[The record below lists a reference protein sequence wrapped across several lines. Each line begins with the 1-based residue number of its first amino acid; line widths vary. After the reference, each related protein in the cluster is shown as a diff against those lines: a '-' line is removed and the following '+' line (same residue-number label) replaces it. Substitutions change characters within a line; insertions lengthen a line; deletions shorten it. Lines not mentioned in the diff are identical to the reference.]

1 MIKKIAKLNIDG
13 LININTYS
21 DVNKSQYEIT
31 KALNLIDEKK
41 KFGALALVINSTGGS
56 LRSAK
61 MIASLLKNYRD
72 QKQ

>member
-1 MIKKIAKLNIDG
+1 MIKKIARLNIDG

-21 DVNKSQYEIT
+21 NINNSQYEIT
-31 KALNLIDEKK
+31 KALSQIENKK
-41 KFGALALVINSTGGS
+41 KFGALAVVINSTGGS

-72 QKQ
+72 EKQ

>member
-1 MIKKIAKLNIDG
+1 MIKKIARLNIDG

-21 DVNKSQYEIT
+21 NVNKSQYEIT
-31 KALNLIDEKK
+31 KALSFIEKKK
-41 KFGALALVINSTGGS
+41 KFGALAVVINSTGGS

-72 QKQ
+72 EKQ